1 MPRLRLLSLAHL
13 LVPGA
18 SCAAAAFL
26 VGLTGCTPQIGDHCN
41 LNTDCSL
48 QGTLVCDN
56 AQTNGYCTEFNCAP
70 DTCQDSAVC
79 VMLYSS
85 VPGCPYNG
93 YQSPSRTQRTLCL
106 KACTSN
112 SNCRTSEGYECAN
125 PQAPPWNALI
135 LDDNQNQ
142 MVCMVTPEVDAGVDS
157 GNPWGDAEAPVCMPE
172 GPVVPPISIQEA
184 GAPDAPG
191 GG

>member
-1 MPRLRLLSLAHL
+1 M
-13 LVPGA
+13 
-18 SCAAAAFL
+18 F
-26 VGLTGCTPQIGDHCN
+26 LTGCTPQIGDHCN

-56 AQTNGYCTEFNCAP
+56 AQTNGYCTSFNCAP
-70 DTCQDSAVC
+70 DTCQNSAVC
-79 VMLYSS
+79 VMLYPS
-85 VPGCPYNG
+85 VPGCPYDG

-106 KACTSN
+106 KPCGQN
-112 SNCRTSEGYECAN
+112 SDCRTGEGYECAD
-125 PQAPPWNALI
+125 PRSAPWDALI

-142 MVCMVTPEVDAGVDS
+142 KVCMVTPVPIDGGTMADAGA
-157 GNPWGDAEAPVCMPE
+157 PDAVAPVCMAQ
-172 GPVVPPISIQEA
+172 GPVVPPIQEA